1 MAEVQEREALRDGE
15 GEEEKQESD
24 FRRASDGCIE
34 IRNDTRER
42 DAKSGYDEP
51 VVAAS
56 EQFPSES
63 LCKNSR
69 TPCKDELASHITGEE
84 CSDESTDES
93 KSKENCRDNDE
104 NKENRDI
111 PGMCGLT
118 VADPSPERVAR
129 LKKAA
134 NAVAS
139 QVTQTQVGTDKE
151 AAQKNREDGCVA
163 VVFPGTVTQDS
174 CCKFVCEILKCVLYQ
189 RQQLPMTYDQLVFF
203 QKRQQAASS
212 SEEGVGW
219 KPAKPNGW
227 DWRRC
232 QRTLQELEEVLQQL
246 ETFFSLSLVPRVLLL
261 LGGTIMLPKELYEV
275 NMENLTPGAGES
287 SLRTS
292 ACLRQIFRTLFVAD
306 ILSDAR
312 PVRLMATTVM
322 VLGHR
327 NCGVGWF
334 RPKLDYRVPT
344 RVKRQVIS
352 LSCDPSL
359 SGLLQGQPADWEDYV
374 WFQAPV
380 TIKGF
385 CK

>member
-1 MAEVQEREALRDGE
+1 MAEVQEREALRDDQGE
-15 GEEEKQESD
+15 RDKQESN
-24 FRRASDGCIE
+24 FRRVSDGC
-34 IRNDTRER
+34 RELR
-42 DAKSGYDEP
+42 DDKRDSESDAKSGCDEP
-51 VVAAS
+51 VVATS
-56 EQFPSES
+56 ESSEFPPES
-63 LCKNSR
+63 LCENSK
-69 TPCKDELASHITGEE
+69 TAFKDEMTSHITGEE
-84 CSDESTDES
+84 CSDLTSTDES
-93 KSKENCRDNDE
+93 KSKENCRNNDE

-111 PGMCGLT
+111 PIMSGLT

-139 QVTQTQVGTDKE
+139 QVTQTRAATDKE

-212 SEEGVGW
+212 SEDGVGW
-219 KPAKPNGW
+219 RPAKPNGW

-275 NMENLTPGAGES
+275 NMENLTPGDGDS

-292 ACLRQIFRTLFVAD
+292 ACLRQLFRTLFVAD

-312 PVRLMATTVM
+312 PCPPHGYHRHGAGSPGLWRGLVPAKVGLPGADTGEEAGHLP
-322 VLGHR
+322 VL
-327 NCGVGWF
+327 
-334 RPKLDYRVPT
+334 
-344 RVKRQVIS
+344 
-352 LSCDPSL
+352 
-359 SGLLQGQPADWEDYV
+359 
-374 WFQAPV
+374 
-380 TIKGF
+380 
-385 CK
+385 